1 MSIECQPSKRPVG
14 TKTARPQ
21 QLFILQ
27 LLAPATRHAHGGQGA
42 RKVKDHHQARNELAL
57 VTSLTAL
64 THRSFCS
71 ANL

>member
-42 RKVKDHHQARNELAL
+42 RKVKDHHQAQNELAFGHFL
-57 VTSLTAL
+57 NCPYPQVLL
-64 THRSFCS
+64 
-71 ANL
+71 